1 MSIDNAAQ
9 RRHEEFVRQQH
20 ERSLANAAMQTNSAA
35 AELIAE
41 RIAAK
46 LAEQNDII
54 YQIGQKQGRTSFVA
68 YLSLVIGGVAAVGQL
83 FGPVWEWPVFKGI
96 FG

>member
-1 MSIDNAAQ
+1 MSVDNASQ
-9 RRHEEFVRQQH
+9 RRHEEFMRQQH
-20 ERSLANAAMQTNSAA
+20 DRRLAEAAMQTNSAA

-54 YQIGQKQGRTSFVA
+54 YEIGQKQGRTSFVA
-68 YLSLVIGGVAAVGQL
+68 YLSLCIGALAAAAEL
-83 FGPVWEWPVFKGI
+83 FGPVSEWMVVKGI

>member
-1 MSIDNAAQ
+1 MSADDVAQ
-9 RRHEEFVRQQH
+9 RRHEEFLRQNH
-20 ERSLANAAMQTNSAA
+20 ERSLAKASMETNSAA

-54 YQIGQKQGRTSFVA
+54 YQIGQKQGRTSFIA
-68 YLSLVIGGVAAVGQL
+68 YLSLAIAAIAAVGQVL
-83 FGPVWEWPVFKGI
+83 GPIWQWPVFKGI

>member
-1 MSIDNAAQ
+1 MTIENA
-9 RRHEEFVRQQH
+9 RRQHEEFLRKQH
-20 ERSLANAAMQTNSAA
+20 EKQLTDQSIEANAAA

-54 YQIGQKQGRTSFVA
+54 YKIGQKQGRTSFVA
-68 YLSLVIGGVAAVGQL
+68 YVSLVIGGLAALGEFFGPFWSWPIIQGL
-83 FGPVWEWPVFKGI
+83 FG
-96 FG
+96 

>member
-1 MSIDNAAQ
+1 MSIDNASQ
-9 RRHEEFVRQQH
+9 RRHEEFLRQQH
-20 ERSLANAAMQTNSAA
+20 DRRLAEAAMQTNSAA
-35 AELIAE
+35 AELIAD

-54 YQIGQKQGRTSFVA
+54 YQIGQAQGRTSFVA
-68 YLSLVIGGVAAVGQL
+68 YFSLFIGSMAAAGQL
-83 FGPVWEWPVFKGI
+83 FGPIWEWPVIKGI